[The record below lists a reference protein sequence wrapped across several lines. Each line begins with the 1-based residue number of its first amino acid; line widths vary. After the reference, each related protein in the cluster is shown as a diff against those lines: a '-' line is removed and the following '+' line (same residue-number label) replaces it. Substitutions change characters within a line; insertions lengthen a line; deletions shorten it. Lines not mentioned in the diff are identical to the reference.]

1 MDAVTM
7 ESGRKTRRRRTL
19 KVPQHIP
26 LPVKGLWLAASEEQ
40 KQKAHKAAATV
51 LETWLGQ
58 KNRKVA
64 AQELGLPPVRFWQL
78 SQQAV
83 AGMVAGLLV
92 QPKSR
97 PRGEAKLVLNPDD
110 DPKKLR
116 KKIQVLES
124 QVNILKELVGVLK
137 DLPGNKVVQKAEAQA
152 NRRLKDAEKPR
163 RKKTPARPGSEGSS
177 GNLAQEPRKDPGA

>member
-1 MDAVTM
+1 MDPVAQET
-7 ESGRKTRRRRTL
+7 GRKNRRRRTL

-40 KQKAHKAAATV
+40 KQKAHKAAGIV

-58 KNRKVA
+58 KSRSQA
-64 AQELGLPPVRFWQL
+64 AQELALPPVRFWQL

-97 PRGEAKLVLNPDD
+97 PRGEAKLILNPDD

-116 KKIQVLES
+116 KKIAVLES
-124 QVNILKELVGVLK
+124 QVAILQELIGVLK
-137 DLPGNKVVQKAEAQA
+137 ELPGNKVVQKAEAQA
-152 NRRLKDAEKPR
+152 NRRFKSAEKQRP
-163 RKKTPARPGSEGSS
+163 KKTPARPGTENPG
-177 GNLAQEPRKDPGA
+177 GNLAEEPRKNPGT